1 MKRILFSVCM
11 AVFTLTGVNAHVNSH
26 DEVANVQAVESST
39 TYTGQLTVKTTLIT
53 IYDKTSPI
61 TATVNGNSVDFNMN
75 ISFSFYTGNVD
86 ITGVALNGT
95 DIAAGTAGSVVIEGV
110 TYDVVFD
117 YGYLDGDVCELEL
130 TVKSTPLGDL
140 SITFY

>member
-1 MKRILFSVCM
+1 M
-11 AVFTLTGVNAHVNSH
+11 AVFALTGASAHVNSH
-26 DEVANVQAVESST
+26 DEVDDVQAVESST

-95 DIAAGTAGSVVIEGV
+95 NIAAGTAGSVVIEGV

>member
-1 MKRILFSVCM
+1 M
-11 AVFTLTGVNAHVNSH
+11 AVFALTGANAHVNYSN
-26 DEVANVQAVESST
+26 EVANVQAVESST
-39 TYTGQLTVKTTLIT
+39 TYRATYSKDNLNV
-53 IYDKTSPI
+53 YDKTSPI
-61 TATVNGNSVDFNMN
+61 IATVNGNSVDFNKS
-75 ISFSFYTGNVD
+75 ISFSFYTGNVN
-86 ITGVALNGT
+86 ITGVALNWT
-95 DIAAGTAGSVVIEGV
+95 DITAGTTGTVVIDGV

>member
-1 MKRILFSVCM
+1 MKRILLSVCM
-11 AVFTLTGVNAHVNSH
+11 TVFALTGVNAHVNSH
-26 DEVANVQAVESST
+26 NEVANVQTVESST
-39 TYTGQLTVKTTLIT
+39 TYTGQLTVKTTLTT

-75 ISFSFYTGNVD
+75 ISFSFYTGNVN

-95 DIAAGTAGSVVIEGV
+95 DIAAGTTGSVVIEGV

>member
-1 MKRILFSVCM
+1 M
-11 AVFTLTGVNAHVNSH
+11 AVFALTGANAHVNYSN
-26 DEVANVQAVESST
+26 EVANVQAVESST
-39 TYTGQLTVKTTLIT
+39 TYRATYSKDNLNV
-53 IYDKTSPI
+53 YDKTSPI
-61 TATVNGNSVDFNMN
+61 IATVNGNSVDFNKS
-75 ISFSFYTGNVD
+75 ISFSFYTGNVN

-95 DIAAGTAGSVVIEGV
+95 DITAGTTGTVVIDGV

-130 TVKSTPLGDL
+130 IVKSTPLGDL

>member
-1 MKRILFSVCM
+1 MKRILFLVCM
-11 AVFTLTGVNAHVNSH
+11 AIFALTGANAHVNSH
-26 DEVANVQAVESST
+26 DEVANVRAVESST

-75 ISFSFYTGNVD
+75 ISFSFYAGNVD

>member
-1 MKRILFSVCM
+1 MRRILFSVCM
-11 AVFTLTGVNAHVNSH
+11 AVFALTGANAHVNSP

-39 TYTGQLTVKTTLIT
+39 TYTGQLTVKTALMT

-61 TATVNGNSVDFNMN
+61 VATVNGNSVDFNMN
-75 ISFSFYTGNVD
+75 ISFSFYTGNVN

-95 DIAAGTAGSVVIEGV
+95 DITAGTTGTVVIDGV
-110 TYDVVFD
+110 TYNVVFE